1 MTHTILI
8 GEDDPLQRK
17 MISFLLTKKLDYS
30 VREAKDGREVLDIVE
45 ASSVGDISAVLLDI
59 NMPTMDGYEA
69 LQRLRKTRPDIPVI
83 MLTAHDDTSVAVKC
97 IKAGASDFIIKP
109 PEPSHLD
116 IALKNAI
123 RMSALSRELTRL
135 KRDRE
140 GALGFEDLIG
150 CNTGLAEAVGYG
162 RKAATSDVAV
172 LIQGEISTGK
182 ELMARAIHGES
193 RRVGAPFIAINCS
206 TIPEHALEQVLFGY
220 EKGAG
225 ANAALRSIGKLREAE
240 RGTVFLDDIHLLTP
254 DAQVKLLRVLQDK
267 EVEPIGAAKPVKV
280 NLRTITATHIDLKQ
294 AVESGTFRE
303 DLYFRLHVLG
313 IAMPALRE
321 RPQDILVLVDH
332 FLQRLC
338 TLDGLPLK
346 LLTADA
352 KHYLTDYRWPGNV
365 RELEGLM
372 HRALVLSGDAP
383 IDRALLM
390 QIHDADIAEGK
401 LPLALDAAIALRQ
414 ANGMFKTMDA
424 IETEAMQLALAHYH
438 QNITR
443 AAEALGIAKSTF
455 YRKMKLAVG

>member
-1 MTHTILI
+1 MTSTILI

-17 MISFLLTKKLDYS
+17 MISFLLNKKLDYEI
-30 VREAKDGREVLDIVE
+30 REARDGREVIAVVE
-45 ASSVGDISAVLLDI
+45 ASNIDDISAVLLDI
-59 NMPTMDGYEA
+59 NMPQMDGYEA
-69 LQRLRKTRPDIPVI
+69 LQRLRKIRPDLPVI
-83 MLTAHDDTSVAVKC
+83 MLTAQDDTTMAVKC

-123 RMSALSRELTRL
+123 RMSSLSRELSRL

-140 GALGFEDLIG
+140 GALGFDDLIG
-150 CNTGLAEAVGYG
+150 NRTGLAEAVAYG
-162 RKAATSDVAV
+162 RKAAASDVAV
-172 LIQGEISTGK
+172 MIQGEISTGK

-193 RRVGAPFIAINCS
+193 RRVGSPFLAINCS

-220 EKGAG
+220 EKNPAAGGA
-225 ANAALRSIGKLREAE
+225 RSIGKLREAE

-254 DAQVKLLRVLQDK
+254 DAQVKLLRVLQEK
-267 EVEPIGAAKPVKV
+267 EVEPIGAGKPVKV
-280 NLRTITATHIDLKQ
+280 NIRIICATHVDLRA
-294 AVESGTFRE
+294 AVEAGTFRE

-313 IAMPALRE
+313 ITMPALRE
-321 RPQDILVLVDH
+321 RPQDILLFVEA
-332 FLQRLC
+332 FIERLC
-338 TLDGLPLK
+338 TADGLPLK
-346 LLTADA
+346 PLTADA
-352 KHYLTDYRWPGNV
+352 RHYLTDYRWPGNV
-365 RELEGLM
+365 RELEGLI

-383 IDRALLM
+383 IDRALLL
-390 QIHDADIAEGK
+390 QIHDAELAEGK
-401 LPLALDAAIALRQ
+401 LPQPLDAQIALRE

-455 YRKMKLAVG
+455 YRKMKLATG